1 MKQRRKI
8 LACLMSFVMM
18 AMLVAGTF
26 SSFAAGKAYAPVKM
40 SVYAGNAMILKQSYQ
55 YANKTLTV
63 TNKSDGGGWKPAT
76 GVAFLPASDNNA
88 LLLNLFGGVPA
99 YALSDMISS
108 GKINK
113 VVEKNYYLEWQTKS
127 KYYLNSTNT
136 YSFTKNG
143 SGKVTRIV
151 VKSVFKNGSPTETLT
166 FNLVYLNDRLTALI
180 ETNGTQ
186 TETFIYRYN
195 SKNKIT
201 SMTQLGRKTTRVSYN
216 SKGYPNSIDETSIK
230 CDSKGRIT
238 RIYTLATSYSYNA
251 NGKIAKVLEED
262 AIGYSFTYKAL

>member
-1 MKQRRKI
+1 MKQKRKI

-113 VVEKNYYLEWQTKS
+113 VVEKNY
-127 KYYLNSTNT
+127 
-136 YSFTKNG
+136 
-143 SGKVTRIV
+143 
-151 VKSVFKNGSPTETLT
+151 
-166 FNLVYLNDRLTALI
+166 
-180 ETNGTQ
+180 
-186 TETFIYRYN
+186 
-195 SKNKIT
+195 
-201 SMTQLGRKTTRVSYN
+201 
-216 SKGYPNSIDETSIK
+216 
-230 CDSKGRIT
+230 
-238 RIYTLATSYSYNA
+238 
-251 NGKIAKVLEED
+251 
-262 AIGYSFTYKAL
+262 